1 MCDAGGFLVYRW
13 EKMDCLG
20 KSGHGND
27 VMKNRNFIM
36 VVVGQIISLF
46 GNAILR
52 FALPLYLLC
61 ETGSA
66 ALFGIV
72 SACAFIPM
80 IVLAPVGGIFAD
92 RVNKRNIMVAL
103 DFLTAVLVLF
113 ILFLLGR
120 MDIVALI
127 FTALFILYGI
137 QGAYQPAVQASIPAL
152 LSNEHI
158 MQGNA
163 VINLVSSF
171 SGLLGPVIG
180 GTLFS
185 FFGITPILYI
195 SFICFML
202 SAIMEIFIRIP
213 YEKKVTQGNIF
224 SIGLADLKESFI
236 YMKHQKPVI
245 MQFSLTIAAINMIL
259 SALMIIGL
267 PVIVTQLLDF
277 DSETANR
284 LYGYAEGVMAVGSL
298 CGGMG
303 AGILARKMKAEK
315 GYILLLYDAL
325 TLIPIGLAL
334 MIPMP
339 AFISYVIIMVSC
351 FVMMFLATLFSIQIM
366 SYLQMIVP
374 NNLIGKVISCAMCI
388 GMCATPVGQAIY
400 GGLFHILK
408 EKAFLMFF
416 VVTILVLLLGFAM
429 KKPFDKVA
437 ELIEL

>member
-1 MCDAGGFLVYRW
+1 M
-13 EKMDCLG
+13 G

-113 ILFLLGR
+113 ILLLLGK
-120 MDIVALI
+120 MNIVSLI

-202 SAIMEIFIRIP
+202 SAIMEIFIKIP

-374 NNLIGKVISCAMCI
+374 SNLIGKVISCAMCI

-400 GGLFHILK
+400 GGLFQILK

-429 KKPFDKVA
+429 KKPFAKVA

>member
-1 MCDAGGFLVYRW
+1 MR
-13 EKMDCLG
+13 
-20 KSGHGND
+20 
-27 VMKNRNFIM
+27 NRNFVM

-52 FALPLYLLC
+52 FALPLYLLS
-61 ETGSA
+61 ETESA

-92 RVNKRNIMVAL
+92 RVNKRNIMVVL
-103 DFLTAVLVLF
+103 DFSTAALVLF
-113 ILFLLGR
+113 ILLLLGK
-120 MDIVALI
+120 MDIVVLI
-127 FTALFILYGI
+127 FSALFILYGI

-152 LSNEHI
+152 LSPEHI

-171 SGLLGPVIG
+171 SGLLGPVVG
-180 GTLFS
+180 GTLFG
-185 FFGITPILYI
+185 FFGIRPILYI
-195 SFICFML
+195 SLFCFLL
-202 SAIMEIFIRIP
+202 SAIMEMFIRIP
-213 YEKKVTQGNIF
+213 FEKKEAEGNMF

-236 YMKHQKPVI
+236 YIKHEQPLI
-245 MQFSLTIAAINMIL
+245 MQFSLAVAAINMIL

-267 PVIVTQLLDF
+267 PVIVTQLLAF
-277 DSETANR
+277 DSETGNR

-303 AGILARKMKAEK
+303 AGMLARKIKAEK
-315 GYILLLYDAL
+315 GYLLLFYDAL

-334 MIPMP
+334 QFSVP
-339 AFISYVIIMVSC
+339 AIVSYGIIMVSC

-366 SYLQMIVP
+366 AYLQMIVP
-374 NNLIGKVISCAMCI
+374 GKLIGKVISCTMCI

-400 GGLFHILK
+400 GGLFEIIK
-408 EKAFLMFF
+408 EKVFGLFYI
-416 VVTILVLLLGFAM
+416 VTMLVVLLAFAM
-429 KKPFDKVA
+429 KKPFARLA
-437 ELIEL
+437 ELIKK